1 MKSLFAIT
9 ALSLLF
15 ISCNSNHGKYD
26 EKKICGCA
34 TMMLNLS
41 RKLKNVQNNDSLE
54 RISIIRKYKNEIKIC
69 DEFDDKLSAEEKKEV
84 ENILLNCPSTKKLN
98 KELNH

>member
-1 MKSLFAIT
+1 
-9 ALSLLF
+9 
-15 ISCNSNHGKYD
+15 
-26 EKKICGCA
+26 
-34 TMMLNLS
+34 MMLNLS